1 MAAERQDKPIQS
13 APLILASASPR
24 RVDLL
29 AQIGLHPD
37 QILPA
42 DIDETAHAGE
52 HPEAYAKRMAASKAE
67 EIATQASGAFI
78 LAADTV
84 VACGRRILPKA
95 ETEADARLC
104 LSRLAG
110 RNHIVYGGICLIDP
124 MGKSW
129 LRLSVSKVRFRR
141 LATDEIASYLAAGDW
156 QGKAGGYAI
165 QGYAAQYIQK
175 IQGSY
180 ANIVG
185 LDLYQLAGMLKAAG
199 FRHDR

>member
-1 MAAERQDKPIQS
+1 MAANRQDIITQP
-13 APLILASASPR
+13 ARLILASASPR

-42 DIDETAHAGE
+42 DIDETAKAGE
-52 HPEAYAKRMAASKAE
+52 LPDVYAKRMAATKAAV
-67 EIATQASGAFI
+67 IAEQKPGAFI

-104 LSRLAG
+104 LERLAG
-110 RNHIVYGGICLIDP
+110 RHHTVYGGICLTGP
-124 MGKSW
+124 AGQSW

-141 LATDEIASYLAAGDW
+141 LATDEISAYLAAGDW

-165 QGYAAQYIQK
+165 QGYAAQFIQK

-185 LDLYQLAGMLKAAG
+185 LDLYQVAGLLRAAG
-199 FRHDR
+199 FRHDS